1 MKKRFYF
8 TTAAF
13 PNMIT
18 MLNLVSGFFSIL
30 MSVQEKYEFAVW
42 LVFLSLI
49 LDSLDGHVARI
60 FGNETEFGREL
71 DSLADAVSF
80 VVAPCMLVYKAFFH
94 NSPMAL
100 LLVIVFYLCAGIFR
114 LARFNVNP
122 IHGGGCFE
130 GLPTP
135 AAALTLMMTMLAFH
149 KNLWGDRSL
158 SLISEVF
165 LMTALG
171 FLMVSDIPYP
181 KVSAIKFRSWRTLF
195 VVQVAIFFAVFFY
208 LNIESAIAA
217 IFLTFIVL
225 SPFYCVSFRKTS
237 DDNASDEGGCA

>member
-1 MKKRFYF
+1 
-8 TTAAF
+8 
-13 PNMIT
+13 
-18 MLNLVSGFFSIL
+18 
-30 MSVQEKYEFAVW
+30 
-42 LVFLSLI
+42 
-49 LDSLDGHVARI
+49 
-60 FGNETEFGREL
+60 
-71 DSLADAVSF
+71 
-80 VVAPCMLVYKAFFH
+80 
-94 NSPMAL
+94 
-100 LLVIVFYLCAGIFR
+100 VFYLCAGIFR

-122 IHGGGCFE
+122 THGGCFE

-195 VVQVAIFFAVFFY
+195 VVQVAIFLAAFFY
-208 LNIESAIAA
+208 LNIESAIAST
-217 IFLTFIVL
+217 FLTFIVL
-225 SPFYCVSFRKTS
+225 SPFYCVSFRKAS
-237 DDNASDEGGCA
+237 DGDMPDEGGCA